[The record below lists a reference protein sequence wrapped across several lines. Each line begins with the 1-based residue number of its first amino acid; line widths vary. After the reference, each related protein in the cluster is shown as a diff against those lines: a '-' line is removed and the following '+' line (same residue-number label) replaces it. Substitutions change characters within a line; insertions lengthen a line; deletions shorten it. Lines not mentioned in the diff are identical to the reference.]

1 MSIGRSVQSGV
12 YRNGALGV
20 PMPVPRAPA
29 ALEAKARKRM
39 SARAYDYV
47 AGSAGTER
55 TAHANTAAFARRA
68 ILPRMLRDVGERDLS
83 VELFGRRLPL
93 PLYLSPV
100 GVLELAHR
108 GADVAAGRAAAFAG
122 IPMAFSSQASR
133 PMEEIAA
140 AMGEGPR
147 WFQLYWSSD
156 DDVVLS
162 FLERAEASGCEALL
176 VTLDTHVL
184 GWRPRDLDH
193 AFLPFAHGMGIA
205 QYTSDPAFMRLAA
218 ARPPSAG
225 AKPKPTLTAIR
236 TLLAMTRR
244 HPGGFWA
251 NLRSPLPRAAV
262 ETFLDVFSRST
273 LTWADLAFLREH
285 TRLPIVLKGL
295 CDAEDAARAL
305 DAGVDG
311 IVVSNH
317 GGRQIDGAVAALDAL
332 PGVAERVAGRVPV
345 LFDSGVRT
353 GSDVLKA
360 LALGAVAVGLGRP
373 YVYGLAV
380 DGEAGV
386 RAVIDHVAA
395 ELDLSLALAGL
406 RDLSEVDAGLLSSYS
421 ASS

>member
-20 PMPVPRAPA
+20 PMPVPRDPA
-29 ALEAKARKRM
+29 ALEAKARGRM

-55 TAHANTAAFARRA
+55 TARANTGAFSRHA
-68 ILPRMLRDVGERDLS
+68 ILPRMLRDVGDRDLS
-83 VELFGRRLPL
+83 VDLFGRRLPL
-93 PLYLSPV
+93 PFYLSPI

-108 GADVAAGRAAAFAG
+108 DGDVAVGRAAASAG

-156 DDVVLS
+156 DDVVVS
-162 FLERAEASGCEALL
+162 FLERAEACGCEALL

-218 ARPPSAG
+218 NRPPSTG
-225 AKPKPTLTAIR
+225 PKPKPTLAAIR
-236 TLLAMTRR
+236 TLLAMARR

-273 LTWADLAFLREH
+273 LTWADLAWLREK
-285 TRLPIVLKGL
+285 TSLPIVLKGL
-295 CDAEDAARAL
+295 CDAGDAERAL

-332 PGVAERVAGRVPV
+332 PGVVDRVAGRVPV

-353 GSDVLKA
+353 GTDVLKA
-360 LALGAVAVGLGRP
+360 LALGASAVGLGRP
-373 YVYGLAV
+373 YVYGLAI

-406 RDLSEVDAGLLSSYS
+406 RNLSEVDGSLLVSP
-421 ASS
+421 